1 MVGVVVQS
9 GKYYVVEIGW
19 TMIMDRHVTADK
31 QLHSPGTDVQH
42 GNGAVPLVLV
52 LIILINIHNGV
63 RKCSGQLFDAATE
76 IIILCRMHI
85 HTHNVNGNSDSLVN

>member
-19 TMIMDRHVTADK
+19 AMIMERHVTVDK
-31 QLHSPGTDVQH
+31 QLHSPGTDVQR
-42 GNGAVPLVLV
+42 GNGAVPLGLV

-63 RKCSGQLFDAATE
+63 RKCSGQLVDAATE
-76 IIILCRMHI
+76 IIILCRMHT
-85 HTHNVNGNSDSLVN
+85 HTLTM